1 MNMSF
6 YTPEEIPPI
15 MTVPEVASFLGVG
28 RNRTYDL
35 IRSGQLE
42 ALRIG
47 RKIKI
52 PRHALFQFLGIQ
64 G

>member
-1 MNMSF
+1 MVNCMYSK
-6 YTPEEIPPI
+6 EEIPPI
-15 MTVPEVASFLGVG
+15 LVVSEVAQFLGIGNNAVYG
-28 RNRTYDL
+28 L

-52 PRHALFQFLGIQ
+52 PRHALLRFMGVQD
-64 G
+64 

>member
-1 MNMSF
+1 MTNSMYS
-6 YTPEEIPPI
+6 PEEVPPI
-15 MTVPEVASFLGVG
+15 LTVPDVAQFLGIG
-28 RNRTYDL
+28 RNQAYAL
-35 IRSGQLE
+35 VRSGQLE